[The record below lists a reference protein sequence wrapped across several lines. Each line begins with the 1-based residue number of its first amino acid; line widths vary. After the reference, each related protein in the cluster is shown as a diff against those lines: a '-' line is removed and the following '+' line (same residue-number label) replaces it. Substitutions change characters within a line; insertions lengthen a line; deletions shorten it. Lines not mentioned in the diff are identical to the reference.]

1 MKKGEVVYQPT
12 ALEKTLDVAK
22 GAWTGGTEAV
32 KSTLDTAKAVL
43 NDPIG
48 VTTNVVTDTAAEAW
62 KWVSNPEKA
71 WDELVAEA
79 EADGRRIQHM
89 IDTEDWNGIAKGVG
103 NSIVSGITDR
113 GIGKVVKLK
122 SGSGGKGNSGKNEK
136 SSNKGSGKSKKT
148 FVDMMESAEAARYE
162 AYWKQGAG
170 SIQKV
175 KENGKFVY
183 KVMEGKQINT
193 RQRLYTVPGE
203 RSIMDVKINE
213 KTGETYMRETIF
225 DKYGRRIGN
234 NDFTDHGRPDIPTHT
249 NPHYHANPATDPAQH
264 GKGIPG
270 LHPETPRRY

>member
-136 SSNKGSGKSKKT
+136 SSNKGSG
-148 FVDMMESAEAARYE
+148 
-162 AYWKQGAG
+162 
-170 SIQKV
+170 
-175 KENGKFVY
+175 
-183 KVMEGKQINT
+183 
-193 RQRLYTVPGE
+193 
-203 RSIMDVKINE
+203 
-213 KTGETYMRETIF
+213 
-225 DKYGRRIGN
+225 
-234 NDFTDHGRPDIPTHT
+234 
-249 NPHYHANPATDPAQH
+249 
-264 GKGIPG
+264 
-270 LHPETPRRY
+270 